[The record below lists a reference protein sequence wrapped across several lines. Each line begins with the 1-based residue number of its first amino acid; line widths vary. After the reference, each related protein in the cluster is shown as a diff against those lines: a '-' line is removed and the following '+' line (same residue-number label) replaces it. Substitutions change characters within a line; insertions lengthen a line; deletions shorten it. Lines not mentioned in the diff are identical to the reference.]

1 MLAFRERGS
10 ILTTHVTAGQAD
22 LGHIASY
29 SIPEAAHYLRI
40 PSTTLRSW
48 VLGRAFP
55 TKDGRRFAEPPI
67 AIADHKGHRLSFVN
81 LIEAHVLWAIRRKY
95 DFPLQTVRRAL
106 RFLSDK
112 LGSSHPLATRRFETD
127 GVDLFV
133 PQLGDLINITRE
145 GQLAMRELLTIH
157 LKRIER
163 SEAGEPSRLYPFTR
177 KDATD
182 EPRSVVIDPRISFG
196 RPVLVGTG
204 IPTALIAERYKAG
217 ETMDDLAKDYER
229 DRADI
234 EEAVR
239 CELELHTQAA

>member
-1 MLAFRERGS
+1 M
-10 ILTTHVTAGQAD
+10 TTHATAGRKD

-40 PSTTLRSW
+40 PTTTLRSW
-48 VLGRAFP
+48 VLGRTFP
-55 TKDGRRFAEPPI
+55 SKDGRRFSEPPI
-67 AIADHKGHRLSFVN
+67 ATADREGHELSFIN

-95 DFPLQTVRRAL
+95 DFPLQTIRRAL

-112 LGSSHPLATRRFETD
+112 LDSSRPLATRRFDTD

-133 PQLGDLINITRE
+133 PELGDLINITRE
-145 GQLAMRELLTIH
+145 GQLAMRELLAAH
-157 LKRIER
+157 LKRIEWSDR
-163 SEAGEPSRLYPFTR
+163 GEPARLYPFTR
-177 KDATD
+177 KDAFD

-217 ETMDDLAKDYER
+217 ETMDELAKDYER

-239 CELELHTQAA
+239 CELELHTRAA

>member
-10 ILTTHVTAGQAD
+10 ILTTHTTADQDD

-67 AIADHKGHRLSFVN
+67 AIADRKGHQLSFVN
-81 LIEAHVLWAIRRKY
+81 LTEAHVLWAIRRKY

-112 LGSSHPLATRRFETD
+112 LCSSHPLAARRFETD

-133 PQLGDLINITRE
+133 PELGNLINITRE
-145 GQLAMRELLTIH
+145 GQLAMRDML
-157 LKRIER
+157 
-163 SEAGEPSRLYPFTR
+163 A
-177 KDATD
+177 ATD
-182 EPRSVVIDPRISFG
+182 EPRSVVIDPHISFG

-217 ETMDDLAKDYER
+217 ETMDELAKDYER
-229 DRADI
+229 ARADI